1 MTDLL
6 TPRRGGRA
14 SRGALLLISLG
25 ICGLLF
31 VLSFIGLLNPVEG
44 IAAVPLNALSGVLN
58 RVALAITGGVS
69 DFAELQQLRQ
79 RNADLEEALARL
91 QPQLV
96 EALEVQSDYQRLA
109 DLFNYANL
117 RTDQQVIAADVIGG
131 DPNNLL
137 RSSTLIINRG
147 ARDGIAVGMPV
158 VTGQGLVG
166 RIIGVSANAS
176 QVLLITAPSSAVS
189 ARVQSSRAEG
199 SVVGD
204 LNGALTMNFI
214 PLGAGV
220 QPGDVIITSGLGGN
234 FPPDILIGQVST
246 VSQTEL
252 YQVAQLRSLI
262 NFDIVELALVITNF
276 QPIDLSVLD
285 AQSTPVP

>member
-1 MTDLL
+1 MNSLS
-6 TPRRGGRA
+6 PRRTGRA
-14 SRGALLLISLG
+14 SRGALLIISLFVCG
-25 ICGLLF
+25 ILF
-31 VLSFIGLLNPVEG
+31 ALSLIGLLAPLEG
-44 IAAVPLNALSGVLN
+44 IAATPLNALSGILN

-69 DFAELQQLRQ
+69 DFSELQQLRQ

-109 DLFNYANL
+109 DLFNYAS
-117 RTDQQVIAADVIGG
+117 RQSDQQFVAADVIGT
-131 DPNNLL
+131 DTSNLL

-147 ARDGIAVGMPV
+147 VRDGLAVGMPV

-166 RIIGVSANAS
+166 RIISVSADAA
-176 QVLLITAPSSAVS
+176 QVLLITAPSSAIS
-189 ARVQSSRAEG
+189 ARVQSSRTDG

-204 LNGALTMNFI
+204 LNAALEMRFI

-220 QPGDVIITSGLGGN
+220 QPGDVIITSGLGGR
-234 FPPDILIGQVST
+234 FPADILIGQVST
-246 VSQTEL
+246 VRQDEL
-252 YQVAQLRSLI
+252 FQVAQVRSLV
-262 NFDIVELALVITNF
+262 NFDVLELVLVITNF

-285 AQSTPVP
+285 EEGGTGN